1 VAVDPRDIIRRGR
14 AGGADPLAWL
24 NALIEQAL
32 QQRGPGA
39 RGGLPSTPAEPPGA
53 VGAAPS
59 SLIGGTLPTPPS
71 PGSGLLDDIGAR
83 LNPWRVTPSPEGTPA
98 SLTAR
103 MNQEQTEAQQRAAM
117 GQLTPEE
124 QGRLAREQAVRVAS
138 PEALQEALEAGR
150 SVGPRQENP
159 ALYPGPT
166 PVGGAPGAAAGGGS
180 FQGPTGVNASLTRAQ
195 TPNAPTTALEQ
206 ITGERRPGVPGV
218 PGSLTGGP
226 TNPLGLPDVS
236 GLSGSFL
243 NQLSNEGLLAQYQ
256 QNPEFAVYD
265 LMSDVGANPRRNVYA
280 NYGYQKWA
288 PIFAPLAAL
297 AETADPKAK
306 NAYQNF
312 VKAFVGGGDM
322 GAVMSGAV
330 KKALTG
336 GAEGE
341 NARTVLTSL
350 GPERLAQMISAQRGE
365 SPMAAA
371 ARKSSMGM
379 AQMEFMRQAQGRA
392 QAGGPEAM
400 SDDQKAWL
408 EYLLGQV

>member
-1 VAVDPRDIIRRGR
+1 MVDQARDDPKRQLLRFLLQALGQLGSPIPGGVGAV
-14 AGGADPLAWL
+14 AGGASTILEPTPSALA
-24 NALIEQAL
+24 
-32 QQRGPGA
+32 G
-39 RGGLPSTPAEPPGA
+39 S
-53 VGAAPS
+53 APS
-59 SLIGGTLPTPPS
+59 SLTNGGAVPS
-71 PGSGLLDDIGAR
+71 PPAAGAGLLENPLDR
-83 LNPWRVTPSPEGTPA
+83 LNPWRVTPSPMGTPE

-103 MNQEQTEAQQRAAM
+103 MNQEQVEAQQRAAT
-117 GQLTPEE
+117 GTLTPEE
-124 QGRLAREQAVRVAS
+124 QGRLAREQAVRNAT

-150 SVGPRQENP
+150 SVGPKQENP

-166 PVGGAPGAAAGGGS
+166 SIGGAPGAASGGGS

-226 TNPLGLPDVS
+226 TNPLGLPDVG

-243 NQLSNEGLLAQYQ
+243 DRLSNEGLLAQYQ

-280 NYGYQKWA
+280 NYGFQKWA

-322 GAVMSGAV
+322 GEVLSGAV
-330 KKALTG
+330 KKALAG
-336 GAEGE
+336 GVEGE
-341 NARTVLTSL
+341 SARTVLTSL

-371 ARKSSMGM
+371 ARRSTMGT
-379 AQMEFMRQAQGRA
+379 AQMEFMRAAQGRA
-392 QAGGPEAM
+392 QQGDL

-408 EYLLGQV
+408 QYLLGEVG